1 MLHGR
6 FQRLVECRHWRPFP
20 GCLFRVLGQVGIDDR
35 LEIELIKP
43 GVNIFRQRHAQPF
56 TDSSTG
62 FPMAHQIAGNQR
74 IEAHVPFGK
83 ILAKPPGLLMAKLRE
98 TVIVI
103 GAERC
108 LSVADKI
115 ELGHV
120 ESLQRAREQ
129 FAMTPA

>member
-1 MLHGR
+1 M
-6 FQRLVECRHWRPFP
+6 
-20 GCLFRVLGQVGIDDR
+20 
-35 LEIELIKP
+35 
-43 GVNIFRQRHAQPF
+43 NILRQRHAKAF
-56 TDSSTG
+56 ADTGTG
-62 FPMAHQIAGNQR
+62 FPVAHQIAGNQR
-74 IEAHVPFGK
+74 IETHIPFGK
-83 ILAKPPGLLMAKLRE
+83 ILSKPPGLLVAKLGE